1 MKKESIIKLAK
12 AINEIKP
19 IVKDSLNPH
28 FKNKYFDINGMLDVV
43 KPILSKNK
51 LMLLQPIISNN
62 VCSQIFDVET
72 GELIA
77 ESTLEM
83 NPNLNAQQKGSEITY
98 FRRYTLQSLLG
109 LEAEDD
115 DANQASVKSEKPKQ
129 NNDLPWLNLFDKQNN
144 PTEQFKALE
153 AFFKDGKK
161 TTIASLRK
169 KYKVAA
175 ATEKQLKVIKK
186 EPKCRR

>member
-28 FKNKYFDINGMLDVV
+28 FKKKYFDINGMLEIV

-51 LMLLQPIISNN
+51 LMLLQPIISGN
-62 VCSQIFDVET
+62 VHSQIFDVET

-77 ESTLEM
+77 ESALEM

-98 FRRYTLQSLLG
+98 YRRYTLQSLLG

-115 DANQASVKSEKPKQ
+115 DANQASGKTEKPSKQ
-129 NNDLPWLNLFDKQNN
+129 NDDLPWLSLYDKQNK
-144 PTEQFKALE
+144 PTEQFKTLQ
-153 AFFKDGKK
+153 AFFNEGKK
-161 TTIASLRK
+161 TSIATLRK
-169 KYKVAA
+169 KYKVSTT
-175 ATEKQLKVIKK
+175 TEKQLKEIFKIQ
-186 EPKCRR
+186 

>member
-12 AINEIKP
+12 AINDIKP

-28 FKNKYFDINGMLDVV
+28 FKNKYFDINSMLDVV

-51 LMLLQPIISNN
+51 LMLLQPIISSN
-62 VCSQIFDVET
+62 VHSQIFDVET

-77 ESTLEM
+77 ESSLEM

-129 NNDLPWLNLFDKQNN
+129 NNGLPWLNLFDKQKN
-144 PTEQFKALE
+144 PTEQLKALE

-161 TTIASLRK
+161 TTIATLRK
-169 KYKVAA
+169 KYNVSAS
-175 ATEKQLKVIKK
+175 TEKQLKEKFNIQ
-186 EPKCRR
+186 